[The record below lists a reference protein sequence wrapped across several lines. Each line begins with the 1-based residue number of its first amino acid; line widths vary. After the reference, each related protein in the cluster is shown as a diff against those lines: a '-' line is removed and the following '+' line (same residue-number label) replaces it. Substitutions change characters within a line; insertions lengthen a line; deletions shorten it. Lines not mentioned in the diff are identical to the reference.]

1 MVEEQE
7 IKCPN
12 CGSNQIKTEFGE
24 VKVCSNC
31 NHKFNVHL
39 VQKNSP
45 KIILI
50 GILFIV
56 GLIAIIQYAIPKFDE
71 QKAMEEL
78 MQQQT
83 QTSQKNESSKRKII
97 TEKIEFV
104 NNKKIWE
111 SKIDA
116 NSDLITI
123 SLQIMDAENKKV
135 EDEIALA
142 IIQVKEDNPY
152 DLVTVPFE
160 KSLFVIINQNKI
172 IEINIASKE
181 IVAENNTFIT
191 KYNELKNGIQKIEY
205 SKAMQAILFQ
215 NLDGATFYY
224 FPKTQLFVSN
234 IELTQLRKM
243 EQTGDNW
250 KFEKKYIILNGKL
263 FAITKKTQQYTMEL
277 SSSDIQTILEGADW
291 MKKNYAIVAI
301 DQILKNVD
309 FSNTEILYS
318 NETEI
323 VCVNESKSEVV
334 YYNLKTNKTWH
345 RKIDDIQNKQLQTN
359 ISGSEVLIYHSN
371 NAYVFDKK
379 DGNLIWKY

>member
-24 VKVCSNC
+24 VRVCLNC

-56 GLIAIIQYAIPKFDE
+56 GLIAIIQYTIPKFDE

-97 TEKIEFV
+97 TEKIEFIH
-104 NNKKIWE
+104 NNKIWK
-111 SKIDA
+111 SRIDA

-123 SLQIMDAENKKV
+123 SLQIIDADNKKID
-135 EDEIALA
+135 DEIALDV
-142 IIQVKEDNPY
+142 IQVKEDNPY
-152 DLVTVPFE
+152 DLVTVPLE
-160 KSLFVIINQNKI
+160 KSLFAIINQNKI

-181 IVAENNTFIT
+181 IVAKNNAFIA
-191 KYNELKNGIQKIEY
+191 KYKELKNGIQKIEY
-205 SKAMQAILFQ
+205 SKAMQAIIFQ

-250 KFEKKYIILNGKL
+250 KFEKKYIISNGKL
-263 FAITKKTQQYTMEL
+263 FAITKKVQQYTMEL

-301 DQILKNVD
+301 EPNLKNVD
-309 FSNTEILYS
+309 FNSTEILYS
-318 NETEI
+318 NETEF
-323 VCVNESKSEVV
+323 VCVNEPKNEVV

-345 RKIDDIQNKQLQTN
+345 RKIDDIQNKQLQAA
-359 ISGSEVLIYHSN
+359 ISRSEVLIYHSN
-371 NAYVFDKK
+371 NAYAFNKK